1 MAEVVYSVFLVTGP
15 SGNLEVLLADEAVE
29 AIDGAVKIGD
39 VAHPSDEDPEGFS
52 DNYVFYQ
59 YIRQM
64 LYHLNREGESAFW
77 PDNITD
83 LSRLSIKYYE
93 PESTPEP

>member
-29 AIDGAVKIGD
+29 AIDGAVKIGY

-64 LYHLNREGESAFW
+64 LYHLNRNGEPSF
-77 PDNITD
+77 
-83 LSRLSIKYYE
+83 
-93 PESTPEP
+93 